1 MLRKNAVGSRQETG
15 QSLTEYALIVVLVA
29 VAALVSL
36 KLFGK
41 QIKGLFGQASTEIAT
56 GTKVP

>member
-1 MLRKNAVGSRQETG
+1 MRIPRGGVHEKG

-29 VAALVSL
+29 IVALAAV

-41 QIKGLFGQASTEIAT
+41 QIKSLFESSTSTIAT
-56 GTKVP
+56 ETQNK